1 MRRKEKEITDK
12 TAMESIIL
20 RSSVC
25 RLALSEENRP
35 YIVPLCFGY
44 KDDTLYFH
52 SAREGRKLDILR
64 KNSKVCFEFD
74 IDHEIV
80 EADDACGWGMKYQS
94 VIGAGKGSIIDDI
107 ESKRKALN
115 IIMQHYSRNSYE
127 YPDKPVKKTV
137 IIKVEIEHMTG
148 KKSGY

>member
-25 RLALSEENRP
+25 RLAFSEENRP

-44 KDDTLYFH
+44 KDNALYFH
-52 SAREGRKLDILR
+52 SAHQGKKLDILR
-64 KNSKVCFEFD
+64 KNNKVCFEFD

-80 EADDACGWGMKYQS
+80 EADEACGWSMKYQS
-94 VIGAGKGSIIDDI
+94 VIGFGKGSIIDDI
-107 ESKRKALN
+107 ESKHKALN
-115 IIMQHYSRNSYE
+115 IIMQQYSRNSYE
-127 YPDKPVKKTV
+127 YPDKAVKKIV

>member
-12 TAMESIIL
+12 TAIESIIL
-20 RSSVC
+20 KSSVC
-25 RLALSEENRP
+25 RLAFSEEDRP

-44 KDDTLYFH
+44 EDDTLYFH
-52 SAREGRKLDILR
+52 SAREGRKLNILR
-64 KNSKVCFEFD
+64 KNKKVCFEFD
-74 IDHEIV
+74 IDNEIV
-80 EADDACGWGMKYQS
+80 EADDACGWGMNYQS
-94 VIGAGKGSIIDDI
+94 VIGFGKGSIIDGI

-127 YPDKPVKKTV
+127 YPDKIVKKTV
-137 IIKVEIEHMTG
+137 IIKVEIEHITG

>member
-12 TAMESIIL
+12 IALESIII

-25 RLALSEENRP
+25 RLAMSEENRP
-35 YIVPLCFGY
+35 YIVPLSFGY

-52 SAREGRKLDILR
+52 SALEGRKLDILR
-64 KNSKVCFEFD
+64 KNNKVCFEFD
-74 IDHEIV
+74 IDHEVV
-80 EADDACGWGMKYQS
+80 EADDACKWTMNYQS
-94 VIGAGKGSIIDDI
+94 VIGFGNGSIIDEL

-127 YPDKPVKKTV
+127 YPDKIVKKIV